1 MAETDNKP
9 QEQAA
14 TPQPQQ
20 PAGPQVKLSDQMAS
34 ARPCPKDCRKCSWMQ
49 QVCCSSMMS
58 FQMFGVMSAM
68 MEKIDAQS
76 KVIVDLSGRIATL
89 EAAGTDLT
97 SPMPVQGELFAVE
110 K

>member
-14 TPQPQQ
+14 TAQPAAAPQPQQ
-20 PAGPQVKLSDQMAS
+20 G
-34 ARPCPKDCRKCSWMQ
+34 RPCPKDCRKCSWMQ

-58 FQMFGVMSAM
+58 FQMFGVMNAM

-76 KVIVDLSGRIATL
+76 KVIADLSGRIAAL
-89 EAAGTDLT
+89 EISGTELSAPT
-97 SPMPVQGELFAVE
+97 PVQGDLFPLKE
-110 K
+110 

>member
-1 MAETDNKP
+1 MAEEKNT
-9 QEQAA
+9 
-14 TPQPQQ
+14 QQ

-58 FQMFGVMSAM
+58 FQMFDVMNGM
-68 MEKIDAQS
+68 MQKIDNQTN
-76 KVIVDLSGRIATL
+76 VIIDLNGRVAEL
-89 EAAGTDLT
+89 EDRMNNIQPGDDLI
-97 SPMPVQGELFAVE
+97 SPSPIEGNLFPKE